1 MALIIDPDLLTDSAL
16 DDGSTN
22 VFINTAAQ
30 TIKLVPGQGTL
41 IAQDGVT
48 EKAVYSF
55 LKEEWNAD
63 PLTKNLAAFDF
74 PMVPITDAFYELVD
88 GWDWADDT
96 TRQTIRSGGWLVRN
110 TSGNITDYRANI
122 TALGNV
128 EADDQLYYDLGVG
141 AVNFT
146 FPGAVNEAVQI
157 ISDPNGDGNY
167 ADGFNLSTSFT
178 IYNREQA
185 QLFSSSDLA
194 AVGQTNLLSPIQ
206 YSFPVGT
213 GDDLNISVADIG
225 IDATS
230 DGTADVAPYSGM
242 SITFFSTPQ
251 SRIIGASN
259 FDFGIIIDGNNGTKQ
274 QIYEFVQWA
283 LRQSNDQ
290 DAGAGSL
297 IGNVM
302 PELLEFVGSTLKTRS
317 ASSNY
322 QGGGTGVYIDNFN
335 TIDTNDLAFVDNTG
349 TERTFP
355 FVAAGTLQ
363 FNTNLVNDPSAVYR
377 VYFSDGVTSGLEFG
391 NSGALLVDDNSGS
404 DLSGSV
410 TGASIAF
417 TFDYDGNNQGSR
429 TPGTDANVTAVAIGL
444 ETGQYV
450 KTTATI
456 ARSNANSINFVA
468 AVERNYA
475 NPA

>member
-1 MALIIDPDLLTDSAL
+1 MALIIDPDLLTDSAA

-22 VFINTAAQ
+22 VYINTTAQ
-30 TIKLVPGQGTL
+30 TIKLVPGQGSL

-63 PLTKNLAAFDF
+63 PLGKNLAAFDF
-74 PMVPITDAFYELVD
+74 PMIPITDAFYELVE

-110 TSGNITDYRANI
+110 LAGNITDYRANI

-141 AVNFT
+141 AVDFT
-146 FPGAVNEAVQI
+146 FPGAINEAVQV

-167 ADGFNLSTSFT
+167 ADGFNRTTSFT

-185 QLFSSSDLA
+185 QLFSSSNLA

-213 GDDLNISVADIG
+213 GDDLNIA
-225 IDATS
+225 AS
-230 DGTADVAPYSGM
+230 DVTIAGSAPYTGM
-242 SITFFSTPQ
+242 SITFFATAQ
-251 SRIIGASN
+251 SRNIGGTN
-259 FDFGIIIDGNNGTKQ
+259 RDFGIIIDGNNGTKQ

-283 LRQSNDQ
+283 LRQNTDQ
-290 DAGAGSL
+290 DAGAGTL

-302 PELLEFVGSTLKTRS
+302 PELLEFVGSTLKTLS

-355 FVAAGTLQ
+355 FVAAGTLL
-363 FNTNLVNDPSAVYR
+363 FNTNLVNDSSAVYR
-377 VYFSDGVTSGLEFG
+377 VYFTDGVTSGLEFG
-391 NSGALLVDDNSGS
+391 NSGAILVDDNSAA
-404 DLSGSV
+404 DLSGTVS
-410 TGASIAF
+410 GQASIPF

-429 TPGTDANVTAVAIGL
+429 TPGTDANVTAIAIGL
-444 ETGQYV
+444 DTGQYV

-456 ARSNANSINFVA
+456 GRSNANSINFVA
-468 AVERNYA
+468 AIERNYA

>member
-22 VFINTAAQ
+22 VYINTSAQ

-55 LKEEWNAD
+55 LKEEWKND

-74 PMVPITDAFYELVD
+74 PMIPITDAFYELVE

-96 TRQTIRSGGWLVRN
+96 TRQTVRSGGWLVRN
-110 TSGNITDYRANI
+110 TSGNITDFRANI
-122 TALGNV
+122 TALGNI
-128 EADDQLYYDLGVG
+128 ESDDQLYYDLGVG
-141 AVNFT
+141 AVDFT

-157 ISDPNGDGNY
+157 ISDPNGDGDY
-167 ADGFNLSTSFT
+167 ADGFSRTTSFT

-213 GDDLNISVADIG
+213 GDDLNIVVADTG
-225 IDATS
+225 IDADTN
-230 DGTADVAPYSGM
+230 GIADVAPYGGM
-242 SITFFSTPQ
+242 SIEFFATPQ
-251 SRIIGASN
+251 SRNIGGTN
-259 FDFGIIIDGNNGTKQ
+259 RDFGIIIDGNNGTKQ
-274 QIYEFVQWA
+274 QIYEYVQWA

-290 DAGAGSL
+290 DGGAGSL

-302 PELLEFVGSTLKTRS
+302 PELLEFVGSTLKTRQ

-322 QGGGTGVYIDNFN
+322 QGGGSGVYIDNFN

-355 FVAAGTLQ
+355 FVAAGTLE
-363 FNTNLVNDPSAVYR
+363 FNTNLVNDADAVYR
-377 VYFSDGVTSGLEFG
+377 VYFTDRVDAGDEFG
-391 NSGALLVDDNSGS
+391 NSGAILVDDNAGA
-404 DLSGSV
+404 DLAGSV
-410 TGASIAF
+410 TGSSIAF
-417 TFDYDGNNQGSR
+417 TFDYDGNNQGNR
-429 TPGTDANVTAVAIGL
+429 TPGTDANVTAIAIGL
-444 ETGQYV
+444 DTGQYV

-456 ARSNANSINFVA
+456 SRSNANIINFVA
-468 AVERNYA
+468 AVERNYD